1 MSGAPPLPWRNALV
15 TGASSGIGEAIA
27 RQLAARGVPRLVL
40 VARREDRLVALG
52 EELTARWGTAVEVLV
67 ADLASEASEGGVGAV
82 EARIARD
89 VDPVDLLVSNAGLGA
104 GGRFVDVPV
113 DVYLHQV
120 DVNVVAVLRLLHAG
134 AVAMRGR
141 GGGSVMN
148 VASLAAYQPTP
159 GSSVYAAGKAF
170 VLSLSEA
177 VHEELRGTGV
187 TVTAVCPGFTRT
199 EFLEAA
205 GGTELGDAPDFV
217 WMSADAVAS
226 AAIDATAAGKALC
239 IPGLG
244 YKVAAVA
251 SDLVP
256 RGPKR
261 RLMGWAQ
268 GKATAVARR
277 SG

>member
-1 MSGAPPLPWRNALV
+1 MSAAPPPLPWRCALV

-27 RQLAARGVPRLVL
+27 RQLAARGMPRLVL
-40 VARREDRLVALG
+40 VARRQDRLATLAA
-52 EELTARWGTAVEVLV
+52 ELVGRWGTAVEVLV
-67 ADLASEASEGGVGAV
+67 ADVASEAGRSAV
-82 EARIARD
+82 EARIAQAE
-89 VDPVDLLVSNAGLGA
+89 DPVDLLVSNAGIGTGGA
-104 GGRFVDVPV
+104 FVDVAV
-113 DVYLHQV
+113 DAYVHQL
-120 DVNVVAVLRLLHAG
+120 DVNVVAVLRLLHAA

-141 GGGSVMN
+141 GVGSVMN

-159 GSSVYAAGKAF
+159 GSAVYAAGKAF

-199 EFLEAA
+199 EFLDAA
-205 GGTELGDAPDFV
+205 GGTELGDAPDFA